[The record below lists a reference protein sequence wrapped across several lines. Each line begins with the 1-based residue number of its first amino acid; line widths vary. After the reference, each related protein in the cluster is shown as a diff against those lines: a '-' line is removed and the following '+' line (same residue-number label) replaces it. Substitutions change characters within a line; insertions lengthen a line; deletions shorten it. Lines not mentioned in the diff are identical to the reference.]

1 MKEHKIKENETLETI
16 AKGYKVSV
24 KDIISDNNIKDRERL
39 GIGNILKIREY
50 VNNEKEE
57 K

>member
-1 MKEHKIKENETLETI
+1 MKNHVIKENDTLETI
-16 AKGYKVSV
+16 AKCYKVSV
-24 KDIISDNNIKDRERL
+24 KDIITDNDIKDRERL
-39 GIGNILKIREY
+39 GVGNILKIREH